1 MRSIDMRSMRF
12 AFLFAVNTLI
22 LMALPGAIL
31 AQGVDDQMLL
41 HPPAD
46 SWPGYHGDYSGRR
59 HSPLAQIT
67 PENVKNL
74 SLAWAFQTNQ
84 AAQIKSSPL
93 MVDGIL
99 YFTVPDNIWPSM
111 RGPAIRSG
119 TTLIRRRKVNASD
132 IAVWRCTRNGCT
144 LRHRMLTLS
153 R

>member
-1 MRSIDMRSMRF
+1 MRWFERSRIDME
-12 AFLFAVNTLI
+12 FLKA
-22 LMALPGAIL
+22 AIL
-31 AQGVDDQMLL
+31 LAASALIAIAPSGVMLAQDVDDQMLL

-59 HSPLAQIT
+59 HSPLTQIT

-99 YFTVPDNIWPSM
+99 YFTVPDNIW
-111 RGPAIRSG
+111 AVDARSG
-119 TTLIRRRKVNASD
+119 HQI
-132 IAVWRCTRNGCT
+132 
-144 LRHRMLTLS
+144 
-153 R
+153 